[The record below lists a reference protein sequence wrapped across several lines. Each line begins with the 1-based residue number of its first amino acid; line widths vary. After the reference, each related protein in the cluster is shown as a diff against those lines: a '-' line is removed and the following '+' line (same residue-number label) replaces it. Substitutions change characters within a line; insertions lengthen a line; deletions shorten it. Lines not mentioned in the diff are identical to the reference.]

1 MPLQKKLIDLAALL
15 LDHKVKDQQYF
26 EKLIKVGYI
35 DRINRVVDGIL
46 QVTKTIAATP

>member
-1 MPLQKKLIDLAALL
+1 MPPQKKLNDLVVLL
-15 LDHKVKDQQYF
+15 LDYEVNDQQHF

-35 DRINRVVDGIL
+35 DSINRVVDDIL